1 MIQSILL
8 GIVFFAALA
17 YLGRYLYRQATA
29 DKNDAHC
36 DKCLPKE
43 SMRKKPNLQN

>member
-1 MIQSILL
+1 MVQTILL
-8 GIVFFAALA
+8 VIVFLAAFA
-17 YLGRYLYRQATA
+17 YLGRFIYRQINA

-43 SMRKKPNLQN
+43 SLKKNT

>member
-8 GIVFFAALA
+8 GIVFVAALA
-17 YLGRYLYRQATA
+17 YLGRFLYRQATA
-29 DKNDAHC
+29 GKDDAHC

-43 SMRKKPNLQN
+43 SFKKKASHQN